1 MTTATAAEPL
11 PAILGTYKRQKPLLV
26 RGAGAYVWD
35 EEGRR
40 YLDLVAGIAVVS
52 LGHGDAGVRQAIEA
66 QLATGLVHT
75 SNLYRTGPGE
85 ALASWLVAHTFADSV
100 FFCNSGAEANEGAL
114 KFARRWGRSTGH
126 EGKVEIVALRGAFH
140 GRLPGTLAATD
151 RAAYRTPFEPLMGGV
166 RIVER
171 DLAALAE
178 ALDPA
183 RTAAVIV
190 EPIQGE
196 GGVRVLDP
204 EFLRG
209 VRTLTR
215 ERNVLLILDEIQCG
229 LGRTGHFLAHEG
241 VGVTP
246 DILTVAKPIAN
257 GLPMGAILVSEAVA
271 RVMQPGDHGTTFG
284 GGPLLAA
291 VAHHVVRRLS
301 DPALLAHELIG
312 PRSYKNGDDTGR
324 LIARKDLLGGLE
336 LGRTRLGLRVAMSAA
351 QRDRI
356 LDDAAGDRIDAL
368 LCLVQAAWAVQH
380 PHGGLPQRADPV
392 EGWIATAAV
401 APPGG

>member
-26 RGAGAYVWD
+26 RGEGAHVWD

-52 LGHGDAGVRQAIEA
+52 LGHGDAGVRQAMEA

-100 FFCNSGAEANEGAL
+100 FFCNSGAEANEGAM

-126 EGKVEIVALRGAFH
+126 EEKVEIVALRGAFH

-178 ALDPA
+178 VLDPA

-204 EFLRG
+204 DFLRG
-209 VRTLTR
+209 VRALTR

-241 VGVTP
+241 VGVVP
-246 DILTVAKPIAN
+246 DLLTVAKPIAN

-291 VAHHVVRRLS
+291 AAHHVVQRLA
-301 DPALLAHELIG
+301 DPALLAHVRTVGAWFGAQLRAIAERTGVVREVRGTGLMWG
-312 PRSYKNGDDTGR
+312 MDTHAPASA
-324 LIARKDLLGGLE
+324 LIARAFDRGVLLVSAGEHTLRFLPPLVIAQDQLAEGLAVLE
-336 LGRTRLGLRVAMSAA
+336 AVLVAERGAA
-351 QRDRI
+351 
-356 LDDAAGDRIDAL
+356 A
-368 LCLVQAAWAVQH
+368 
-380 PHGGLPQRADPV
+380 
-392 EGWIATAAV
+392 
-401 APPGG
+401 

>member
-26 RGAGAYVWD
+26 RGEGAYVWD
-35 EEGRR
+35 DSGRR

-100 FFCNSGAEANEGAL
+100 FFCNSGAEANEGAM

-126 EGKVEIVALRGAFH
+126 EEKVEIVALRGAFH

-171 DLAALAE
+171 DLATLAE

-204 EFLRG
+204 DFLRG
-209 VRTLTR
+209 VRALTR

-241 VGVTP
+241 VGVVP
-246 DILTVAKPIAN
+246 DLLTVAKPIAN

-291 VAHHVVRRLS
+291 VAHHVVQRLA
-301 DPALLAHELIG
+301 DPALLAHVREVGGWFGEQLRGIAARTG
-312 PRSYKNGDDTGR
+312 KVREVRGTGLMWGMDTHEPASG
-324 LIARKDLLGGLE
+324 LIAAAFERGVLLVSAGEHTLRFVPPLTVTREELAEGL
-336 LGRTRLGLRVAMSAA
+336 
-351 QRDRI
+351 
-356 LDDAAGDRIDAL
+356 
-368 LCLVQAAWAVQH
+368 AVIEAV
-380 PHGGLPQRADPV
+380 L
-392 EGWIATAAV
+392 EG
-401 APPGG
+401 